1 MIKSAFPKAHKSPYD
16 DASKMSCEEI
26 VQEVKALDEILG
38 ADLDAPNLNKDANI
52 FERGAGQAG
61 NAAVGTATD
70 AIRRTTEGVIPFRS
84 WIRKLTGAE
93 GHSRE
98 IQACIASGIVRRA
111 YLKGIGQKSGC
122 SAPAAPQ
129 VSTASVANASPAG
142 DAGK

>member
-1 MIKSAFPKAHKSPYD
+1 
-16 DASKMSCEEI
+16 MSCDDIAQEI
-26 VQEVKALDEILG
+26 KALDELLG
-38 ADLDAPNLNKDANI
+38 EDLDTPNTNKETSI

-61 NAAVGTATD
+61 SAAVGAASD

-98 IQACIASGIVRRA
+98 IEACIASGIVRRA

-129 VSTASVANASPAG
+129 VSNANVAGASPAG